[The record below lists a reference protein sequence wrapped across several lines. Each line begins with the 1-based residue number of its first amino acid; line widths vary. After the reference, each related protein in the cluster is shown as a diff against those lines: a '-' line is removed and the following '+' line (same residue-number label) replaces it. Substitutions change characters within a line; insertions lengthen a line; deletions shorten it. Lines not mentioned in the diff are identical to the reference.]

1 MEDNKKSIQ
10 TGGGAYID
18 GDVNA
23 GRDFIGRDKIDITI
37 EDIDEKIDNN
47 VIIKHQDLTQYFL
60 VFPDAQGN
68 VTKKMIQIEDLDTKS
83 LDELVVAVAPEHAK
97 RQIKEIELAQKEA
110 EAQGVTLEPK
120 DAYRLGTLAMYRR
133 DYDSAL
139 DYFRKAAAGDPEYI
153 QAFAAVAW
161 ILQRQAM
168 SDMDHKDYDAALSKL
183 SDAYVAAARTD
194 PLDSYGLALRGSVAK
209 TQAQIAGIQKDKAN
223 RHKYY
228 AEAAR
233 MFRGAL
239 NLNPSDA
246 SARLGL
252 GNVEYAEGNLDRAIE
267 AYHKAIDLKPNYT
280 AAHHDLAL
288 VYEWKMQL
296 DPPGAL
302 EWCQKALAAWKEAYH
317 LAPGD
322 ASFRSDKV
330 LWIGEQILRL
340 EQQCG

>member
-1 MEDNKKSIQ
+1 MDEEKKSIQ
-10 TGGGAYID
+10 TGGGAYIE
-18 GDVNA
+18 GDVSA
-23 GRDFIGRDKIDITI
+23 GRDVIGRDKIDITI

-60 VFPDAQGN
+60 VFPDAQGK
-68 VTKKMIQIEDLDTKS
+68 VTKKLVESEDLDTKS
-83 LDELVVAVAPEHAK
+83 LEELVASVAPEHAK
-97 RQIKEIELAQKEA
+97 RQIKEIQLAQKEA

-139 DYFRKAAAGDPEYI
+139 DYFRKAAAGDPEYT

-168 SDMDHKDYDAALSKL
+168 SDMDRQDYDTAMNKL
-183 SDAYVAAARTD
+183 SDAYDDAARTD
-194 PLDSYGLALRGSVAK
+194 PLDSYGLALRGSIAK

-233 MFRGAL
+233 MFNGAL
-239 NLNPSDA
+239 KLNSSDA
-246 SARLGL
+246 SAWLGL
-252 GNVEYAEGNLDRAIE
+252 GNVEYAEGNLDGAIE

-317 LAPGD
+317 LAPNDPGFT
-322 ASFRSDKV
+322 SEK
-330 LWIGEQILRL
+330 ILKMGQHIL
-340 EQQCG
+340 ELEGQCG